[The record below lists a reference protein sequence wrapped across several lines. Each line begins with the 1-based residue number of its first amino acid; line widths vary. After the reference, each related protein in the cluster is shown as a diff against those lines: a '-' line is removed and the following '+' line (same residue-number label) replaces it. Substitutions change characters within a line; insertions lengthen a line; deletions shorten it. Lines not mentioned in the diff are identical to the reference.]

1 MLFYAEWQSIDRKQR
16 SSHRRSSTQASS
28 AAVSLLLAALAL
40 LATRATVSG
49 QEDSQG
55 FEIRSLSGEPD
66 YKSVN
71 LTWEVES
78 VHGTDGAA
86 DGRRPAGYKGRS
98 AKLTS
103 SPTGVARAPRS
114 FNVFYCELQ
123 NWGPHRCRSKIVKDE
138 SGDSGN
144 SKQYS
149 LLVKNLRMATKYSFH
164 VKPQTKKSDQRAS
177 GRADEGG
184 EQEEQNASSTAAGHN
199 QGQTIIIPTKGFSA
213 HATQCLPHA
222 SEIEV
227 ETGPFF
233 GGRIAAENGNC
244 GIQGDASSPQESYT
258 MRIDHEQCGSKVST
272 RDLTVETYITVQE
285 NLGIL
290 THSTRRFVVV
300 CTFQPDTL
308 TVRARLALPGKG
320 GAAPVPSSEWWPAQG
335 RNARVRQFNM
345 VDKSGLVLKG
355 AGTTGSEDERNDVA
369 EQLEEDSGVP
379 AEVRELP
386 AVEADSQKKASSD
399 EEQLLNDVKSSP
411 SNSRGTKSAGNYA
424 RLLNEQQQD
433 EGTGLVDELDE
444 YGQELAENETAGE
457 EAADEERVVG
467 VVGSRTR
474 VPSSQRRSSGGSS
487 DSSGGPFDATGLLIS
502 ACLAVILIGAL
513 VYLLQREFKKQRMI
527 HQHQQMERTASERR
541 GAAVGGVTMQ

>member
-1 MLFYAEWQSIDRKQR
+1 MLFYSFNAEWMSNESKE
-16 SSHRRSSTQASS
+16 HRCARRPNLPSKTVAH
-28 AAVSLLLAALAL
+28 LLLVALVALAS
-40 LATRATVSG
+40 RTVSG
-49 QEDSQG
+49 QEDAQG

-78 VHGTDGAA
+78 VHGDEDDDG
-86 DGRRPAGYKGRS
+86 RPAGYKGRS
-98 AKLTS
+98 VKLSSTS
-103 SPTGVARAPRS
+103 RGPRS

-123 NWGPHRCRSKIVKDE
+123 NWGPHRCRSKIVTDE
-138 SGDSGN
+138 SGSE
-144 SKQYS
+144 
-149 LLVKNLRMATKYSFH
+149 
-164 VKPQTKKSDQRAS
+164 QRAS
-177 GRADEGG
+177 GRADEG
-184 EQEEQNASSTAAGHN
+184 EEGDQNAASAALNH
-199 QGQTIIIPTKGFSA
+199 GQTIIIPTKGFSA

-227 ETGPFF
+227 ETGPYF

-258 MRIDHEQCGSKVST
+258 MRIDHDKCGSKVST

-320 GAAPVPSSEWWPAQG
+320 GAAPVPASEWWPANG

-345 VDKSGLVLKG
+345 VDKSSLVLKG
-355 AGTTGSEDERNDVA
+355 TDDERDLLPAEQHNDV
-369 EQLEEDSGVP
+369 EEDTGVP

-386 AVEADSQKKASSD
+386 AVEADSQKKATGVEKSD
-399 EEQLLNDVKSSP
+399 EP
-411 SNSRGTKSAGNYA
+411 STLQQVPNQRAPGTKNAGNYA
-424 RLLNEQQQD
+424 RLLNEQRTETD
-433 EGTGLVDELDE
+433 EGTGLIDELDE
-444 YGQELAENETAGE
+444 YGQDLAENDA
-457 EAADEERVVG
+457 AADGEGNG
-467 VVGSRTR
+467 VIGIGSKT
-474 VPSSQRRSSGGSS
+474 VNSQRRSSGGS
-487 DSSGGPFDATGLLIS
+487 GGAFDATGLLIS

-541 GAAVGGVTMQ
+541 GAAGVTM

>member
-1 MLFYAEWQSIDRKQR
+1 MK
-16 SSHRRSSTQASS
+16 SSYRDMISDLQ
-28 AAVSLLLAALAL
+28 
-40 LATRATVSG
+40 
-49 QEDSQG
+49 QG
-55 FEIRSLSGEPD
+55 PRLIQIRSLSGEPD

-78 VHGTDGAA
+78 VQGEDGEE
-86 DGRRPAGYKGRS
+86 RPAVGYKGRMGKLAGSS
-98 AKLTS
+98 APLTS
-103 SPTGVARAPRS
+103 TTRGPRS

-123 NWGPHRCRSKIVKDE
+123 NWGPHRCRSKIVTDE
-138 SGDSGN
+138 SGDSGK

-164 VKPQTKKSDQRAS
+164 VKPQAKKSEQRAS
-177 GRADEGG
+177 GRADDG
-184 EQEEQNASSTAAGHN
+184 EESDQNTASTAINH
-199 QGQTIIIPTKGFSA
+199 GQTIIIPTKGFSA
-213 HATQCLPHA
+213 HATQCLPDA

-227 ETGPFF
+227 ETGPYF

-258 MRIDHEQCGSKVST
+258 MRIDHDKCGSKVST

-320 GAAPVPSSEWWPAQG
+320 GAAPVPTSEWWPANG

-345 VDKSGLVLKG
+345 VDKSSLVLKG
-355 AGTTGSEDERNDVA
+355 TEDDVQAPQHNDV
-369 EQLEEDSGVP
+369 EQTQPQDEDTGVP

-386 AVEADSQKKASSD
+386 AVEADSQKKATSSSSSSVEKSD
-399 EEQLLNDVKSSP
+399 DKSS
-411 SNSRGTKSAGNYA
+411 KSASNYA
-424 RLLNEQQQD
+424 RLLNEQRTEPD
-433 EGTGLVDELDE
+433 EGAGLIDELDE
-444 YGQELAENETAGE
+444 YGQDLSAENDALGAMGGTDGAAGR
-457 EAADEERVVG
+457 RVAIG
-467 VVGSRTR
+467 AN
-474 VPSSQRRSSGGSS
+474 SQRRSSSGSATVGGA
-487 DSSGGPFDATGLLIS
+487 FDATGLLIS

-541 GAAVGGVTMQ
+541 GAVGVTM

>member
-1 MLFYAEWQSIDRKQR
+1 MVYCK
-16 SSHRRSSTQASS
+16 
-28 AAVSLLLAALAL
+28 
-40 LATRATVSG
+40 
-49 QEDSQG
+49 
-55 FEIRSLSGEPD
+55 IRSLSGEPD

-78 VHGTDGAA
+78 VHGEDA
-86 DGRRPAGYKGRS
+86 DDRPVGYKGRMGKLAGSS
-98 AKLTS
+98 ASTS
-103 SPTGVARAPRS
+103 RGPRS

-123 NWGPHRCRSKIVKDE
+123 NWGPHRCRSKIVTDE
-138 SGDSGN
+138 SADSGK

-164 VKPQTKKSDQRAS
+164 VKPQAKKSEQRAS
-177 GRADEGG
+177 GRANDG
-184 EQEEQNASSTAAGHN
+184 EDDDQSAATTATNH
-199 QGQTIIIPTKGFSA
+199 GQTIIIPTKGFSA
-213 HATQCLPHA
+213 HATQCLPDA

-227 ETGPFF
+227 ETGPYF

-258 MRIDHEQCGSKVST
+258 MRIDHDKCGSKVST

-320 GAAPVPSSEWWPAQG
+320 GAAPVPTSEWWPANG

-345 VDKSGLVLKG
+345 VDKSSLVLKG
-355 AGTTGSEDERNDVA
+355 TEADTQEPQHNEV
-369 EQLEEDSGVP
+369 EQQQPPEEDSGVP

-386 AVEADSQKKASSD
+386 AVEADSQTKATSSGSSVEKSADKTAKSASS
-399 EEQLLNDVKSSP
+399 
-411 SNSRGTKSAGNYA
+411 YA
-424 RLLNEQQQD
+424 RLLNEQRTEPD
-433 EGTGLVDELDE
+433 EGAGLIDELDE
-444 YGQELAENETAGE
+444 YGQDLSAENDALGAMGGTG
-457 EAADEERVVG
+457 DGNGRRVAIG
-467 VVGSRTR
+467 AN
-474 VPSSQRRSSGGSS
+474 SQRRSSGGSS
-487 DSSGGPFDATGLLIS
+487 TAGGGAFDATGLLIS

-541 GAAVGGVTMQ
+541 GAVGVTM

>member
-1 MLFYAEWQSIDRKQR
+1 MVNLEDGEPDSIL
-16 SSHRRSSTQASS
+16 
-28 AAVSLLLAALAL
+28 SLD
-40 LATRATVSG
+40 VI
-49 QEDSQG
+49 
-55 FEIRSLSGEPD
+55 EIRSLSGEPD

-78 VHGTDGAA
+78 VHD
-86 DGRRPAGYKGRS
+86 DDEDRRLPVGYKGRS
-98 AKLTS
+98 AKLVSTS
-103 SPTGVARAPRS
+103 TVASRGPRA

-138 SGDSGN
+138 SGDSGK

-177 GRADEGG
+177 GRADEG
-184 EQEEQNASSTAAGHN
+184 EQEEQTGATTGGLN

-227 ETGPFF
+227 ETGPYF

-320 GAAPVPSSEWWPAQG
+320 GAAPVPTSEWWPAQG

-355 AGTTGSEDERNDVA
+355 SEDERNDIA
-369 EQLEEDSGVP
+369 ELPTEQEQDEDTGVP

-386 AVEADSQKKASSD
+386 AVEADSQKKVNSAEEPLTDKSKGAAS
-399 EEQLLNDVKSSP
+399 
-411 SNSRGTKSAGNYA
+411 GTKSAGNYA

-444 YGQELAENETAGE
+444 YGQELSENNTDG
-457 EAADEERVVG
+457 DGEERVS
-467 VVGSRTR
+467 VVGSKA
-474 VPSSQRRSSGGSS
+474 VNSQRRFSGSMGSSGG
-487 DSSGGPFDATGLLIS
+487 GGVGAFDATGLLIS

-513 VYLLQREFKKQRMI
+513 VYLLQREVKKQRMI

-541 GAAVGGVTMQ
+541 GAAGGVGM

>member
-1 MLFYAEWQSIDRKQR
+1 MFSFA
-16 SSHRRSSTQASS
+16 
-28 AAVSLLLAALAL
+28 
-40 LATRATVSG
+40 
-49 QEDSQG
+49 
-55 FEIRSLSGEPD
+55 EIRSLSGEPD

-78 VHGTDGAA
+78 VHGDEDDDG
-86 DGRRPAGYKGRS
+86 RPAGYKGRS
-98 AKLTS
+98 VKLSSSTS
-103 SPTGVARAPRS
+103 STAPSSRGPRS
-114 FNVFYCELQ
+114 FSVFYCELQ
-123 NWGPHRCRSKIVKDE
+123 NWGPHRCRSKIVTDE
-138 SGDSGN
+138 SGDSGK

-164 VKPQTKKSDQRAS
+164 VKPQAKKSEQRAS
-177 GRADEGG
+177 GRADEG
-184 EQEEQNASSTAAGHN
+184 EEGDQNTATNALNH
-199 QGQTIIIPTKGFSA
+199 GQTIIIPTKGFSA

-227 ETGPFF
+227 ETGPYF

-320 GAAPVPSSEWWPAQG
+320 GAAPVPTSEWWPANG

-355 AGTTGSEDERNDVA
+355 TEDDRDDQPTEQHND
-369 EQLEEDSGVP
+369 LEEDTGVP

-386 AVEADSQKKASSD
+386 AVEADSQKKATSVEKSD
-399 EEQLLNDVKSSP
+399 ELSSLKVP
-411 SNSRGTKSAGNYA
+411 NQRGTKSGANYA
-424 RLLNEQQQD
+424 RLLNEQKSETD
-433 EGTGLVDELDE
+433 EGTGLIDELDE
-444 YGQELAENETAGE
+444 YGQDLSENDALAGREGNG
-457 EAADEERVVG
+457 G
-467 VVGSRTR
+467 IGSKT
-474 VPSSQRRSSGGSS
+474 VNSQRRSSGGS
-487 DSSGGPFDATGLLIS
+487 GGAFDATGLLIS

-541 GAAVGGVTMQ
+541 GPAGVTM

>member
-1 MLFYAEWQSIDRKQR
+1 MLFYSSNAEWMTADR
-16 SSHRRSSTQASS
+16 STRRRNATTSTVAH
-28 AAVSLLLAALAL
+28 LLLVALVALA
-40 LATRATVSG
+40 ARTVSG
-49 QEDSQG
+49 QEDAQG

-78 VHGTDGAA
+78 VHDGDEDD
-86 DGRRPAGYKGRS
+86 DGRPAGYKGRS
-98 AKLTS
+98 VKLPVAATVTS
-103 SPTGVARAPRS
+103 PSRDPRS

-123 NWGPHRCRSKIVKDE
+123 NWGPHRCRSKIVTDE
-138 SGDSGN
+138 SGDSGK

-164 VKPQTKKSDQRAS
+164 VKPQAKKSEQRAS
-177 GRADEGG
+177 GRADEG
-184 EQEEQNASSTAAGHN
+184 EEGDQSGAMAAINH
-199 QGQTIIIPTKGFSA
+199 GQTIIIPTKGFSA

-227 ETGPFF
+227 ETGPYF

-258 MRIDHEQCGSKVST
+258 MRIDHEKCGSKVST

-320 GAAPVPSSEWWPAQG
+320 GAAPVPTSEWWPANG

-355 AGTTGSEDERNDVA
+355 TEDERDQPA
-369 EQLEEDSGVP
+369 EQHNDLEEDTGVP

-386 AVEADSQKKASSD
+386 AVEADSQKKATSGEKSD
-399 EEQLLNDVKSSP
+399 ELSTLKAPNQRIS
-411 SNSRGTKSAGNYA
+411 GTKNASNYA
-424 RLLNEQQQD
+424 RLLNEQRTETD
-433 EGTGLVDELDE
+433 EGTGLIDELDE
-444 YGQELAENETAGE
+444 YGQDLSENDANADGE
-457 EAADEERVVG
+457 G
-467 VVGSRTR
+467 TGGIGLGSQT
-474 VPSSQRRSSGGSS
+474 VNSQRRSSGGS
-487 DSSGGPFDATGLLIS
+487 GGAFDATGLLIS

-541 GAAVGGVTMQ
+541 GAAGITM

>member
-1 MLFYAEWQSIDRKQR
+1 MDRYLAYNFIIALTASLFSRPLIA
-16 SSHRRSSTQASS
+16 STVPYHIKHIA
-28 AAVSLLLAALAL
+28 
-40 LATRATVSG
+40 RAKLHNREESRAYG
-49 QEDSQG
+49 E
-55 FEIRSLSGEPD
+55 EIRSLSGEPD

-78 VHGTDGAA
+78 VQEEEK
-86 DGRRPAGYKGRS
+86 GRKGSAPSVRGRS
-98 AKLTS
+98 AKLS
-103 SPTGVARAPRS
+103 SPSSDLRGARS

-123 NWGPHRCRSKIVKDE
+123 NWGPHRCRSKTVTDE
-138 SGDSGN
+138 SADSAVKN
-144 SKQYS
+144 KQYT

-164 VKPQTKKSDQRAS
+164 VKPQAKKSSQHAI
-177 GRADEGG
+177 GRAGEGA
-184 EQEEQNASSTAAGHN
+184 EADPNAAANAGFN

-227 ETGPFF
+227 ETGPYF

-244 GIQGDASSPQESYT
+244 GIQGDANSAQESYT
-258 MRIDHEQCGSKVST
+258 MRIDHDKCGSKVST

-320 GAAPVPSSEWWPAQG
+320 GAAPIPTSEWWPTNG

-355 AGTTGSEDERNDVA
+355 SEDDRGQPEDRRNDV
-369 EQLEEDSGVP
+369 EGEDTGVP

-386 AVEADSQKKASSD
+386 SVEADNQKSTSEEEPTD
-399 EEQLLNDVKSSP
+399 EELAAAKLRP
-411 SNSRGTKSAGNYA
+411 SQQEETSTQSTKHYA
-424 RLLNEQQQD
+424 RLLPEQEQNENV
-433 EGTGLVDELDE
+433 GLIDDLDE
-444 YGQELAENETAGE
+444 IGQDLSQSES
-457 EAADEERVVG
+457 VG
-467 VVGSRTR
+467 AMVGSKTA
-474 VPSSQRRSSGGSS
+474 SSQRRSSGGSS
-487 DSSGGPFDATGLLIS
+487 SGGAFDMTGLLIS
-502 ACLAVILIGAL
+502 VCLTVILIGAL
-513 VYLLQREFKKQRMI
+513 VYLLQREFKKQRMV

-541 GAAVGGVTMQ
+541 GAAGITM